1 MKFLNLNGE
10 FISVS
15 RAFFL
20 FLIVRVRNFIRNT
33 DADLWIR
40 THNTGQNKYRYW
52 SSLPDFSTWRASE
65 ESSWNGLA
73 RLLCPMNNIIF
84 NYHKTVKTLQKR
96 TGSNNIWFT

>member
-1 MKFLNLNGE
+1 MMKFLNLNGE

-40 THNTGQNKYRYW
+40 THNTGQNKYR
-52 SSLPDFSTWRASE
+52 SSLPDFSTWRASD

-73 RLLCPMNNIIF
+73 RLL
-84 NYHKTVKTLQKR
+84 
-96 TGSNNIWFT
+96 